1 MYQMTHGLPRWFR
14 LLFVAVMLALCAT
27 VATQILNH
35 HDLAAQVS
43 TIQGKLESAQKRL
56 ALQEKQLREAEA
68 ELPIVLAELKTAEPA
83 AQSAVAQVADMKTR
97 RTELRQTI
105 AAQDAQIAD
114 LTAQLAL
121 LPDPADT
128 AQQHDAVLTTLT
140 EGRSDPQ

>member
-27 VATQILNH
+27 VVTQILNH

-68 ELPIVLAELKTAEPA
+68 ELPIVLAELETAEPA
-83 AQSAVAQVADMKTR
+83 AQSAAAQVADMKTR

-114 LTAQLAL
+114 LTAQLAV

>member
-1 MYQMTHGLPRWFR
+1 MTHGLPRWFR

-68 ELPIVLAELKTAEPA
+68 ELPLVLAELETAEPA
-83 AQSAVAQVADMKTR
+83 AQSAAAQVADMKTR